1 MESHGVDRL
10 EAENIQKDPPT
21 SSLVAGEIAY
31 LYAHILQLT
40 SHCLFV
46 YIPPSGDIHVLKDN
60 ECTQLFKLLKGAA
73 PSWGRIAD
81 ELNFTFE
88 DKIAITHTPGM
99 NDDEGYFQTLLH
111 RWLKREP
118 HLTTVE
124 VLANA
129 LHLAGEHRLAHDLE
143 HNPDFISQDRIMSC

>member
-1 MESHGVDRL
+1 MFGL
-10 EAENIQKDPPT
+10 T
-21 SSLVAGEIAY
+21 GAGRR
-31 LYAHILQLT
+31 
-40 SHCLFV
+40 
-46 YIPPSGDIHVLKDN
+46 VLKETD
-60 ECTQLFKLLKGAA
+60 CDKLFRLLKGAA
-73 PSWGRIAD
+73 PSWGNIAN

-88 DKIAITHTPGM
+88 DKITITHTPGL
-99 NDDEGYFQTLLH
+99 NDDEGYFQALLH

-143 HNPDFISQDRIMSC
+143 HNPDFE

>member
-1 MESHGVDRL
+1 MS
-10 EAENIQKDPPT
+10 T
-21 SSLVAGEIAY
+21 STSASQQQSTTPALRHVFGLTGAGRR
-31 LYAHILQLT
+31 
-40 SHCLFV
+40 
-46 YIPPSGDIHVLKDN
+46 VLKETDHDK
-60 ECTQLFKLLKGAA
+60 LFRLLKGAA
-73 PSWGRIAD
+73 PSWGNIAN

-88 DKIAITHTPGM
+88 DKRAINLTPGL
-99 NDDEGYFQTLLH
+99 NDDEGYFQAVLH

-143 HNPDFISQDRIMSC
+143 HDPDLMDGWMDTLRAKGKSVV

>member
-1 MESHGVDRL
+1 MESHRVDRPK
-10 EAENIQKDPPT
+10 AVNIQKDPPT
-21 SSLVAGEIAY
+21 SSLVAGETAH

-40 SHCLFV
+40 SHCCLSTS
-46 YIPPSGDIHVLKDN
+46 YPGDIHVLKDN
-60 ECTQLFKLLKGAA
+60 ECTQLFKLVKGAA

-81 ELNFTFE
+81 KLNFTYE
-88 DKIAITHTPGM
+88 DKIAITHTPGL
-99 NDDEGYFQTLLH
+99 NDDEGYFQALLH

-129 LHLAGEHRLAHDLE
+129 LHLAGEHRLAHNLE
-143 HNPDFISQDRIMSC
+143 HNPDFVSQDRIMPC